1 MGTWIE
7 IGVVSPDARLQR
19 RRSLRGNVDR
29 NATLR
34 LYEKDARGRS
44 LRGNVDRNRDQNL
57 IDPAL
62 VDVVPYVG
70 TWIEIF
76 IFLNPFLRKMRRSL
90 RGNVDRNEKVP
101 GIPAHTTVVP
111 YVGTWIEMII
121 GLCCARY
128 NHVVPYVGTWI
139 EMMIWLLL
147 RFVTSRRSLRGN
159 VDRNCSSCHC
169 HDYD

>member
-29 NATLR
+29 NATQR

-70 TWIEIF
+70 TWIEMKKF
-76 IFLNPFLRKMRRSL
+76 RAFLLIQLSFPTWE
-90 RGNVDRNEKVP
+90 RG
-101 GIPAHTTVVP
+101 
-111 YVGTWIEMII
+111 
-121 GLCCARY
+121 
-128 NHVVPYVGTWI
+128 
-139 EMMIWLLL
+139 
-147 RFVTSRRSLRGN
+147 
-159 VDRNCSSCHC
+159 
-169 HDYD
+169 